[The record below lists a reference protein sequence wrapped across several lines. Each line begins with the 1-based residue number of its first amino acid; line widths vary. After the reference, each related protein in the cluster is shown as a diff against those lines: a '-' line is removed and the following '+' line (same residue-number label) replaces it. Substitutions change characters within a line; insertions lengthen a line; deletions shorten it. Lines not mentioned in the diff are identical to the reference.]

1 MMFSITESAQEMV
14 KSTLAEK
21 QIEGAVRV
29 FLADSGGCSGTQL
42 ALTVDD
48 AKDDDQVFEV
58 EGQTF
63 LVDQNLSELC
73 GELKVDFVD
82 DGIRKGFLIASERPF
97 AQHSGC
103 GSCGCC

>member
-1 MMFSITESAQEMV
+1 MFSITDAAQEKV

-21 QIEGAVRV
+21 QIAGAVRV
-29 FLADSGGCSGTQL
+29 FLAESGGCSGPQL
-42 ALTVDD
+42 ALTVDEVR
-48 AKDDDQVFEV
+48 DDDHVFEV

-63 LVDQNLSELC
+63 MVNQNLSELC

-82 DGIRKGFLIASERPF
+82 DGIRMGFLISSERPF
-97 AQHSGC
+97 AQHNGC